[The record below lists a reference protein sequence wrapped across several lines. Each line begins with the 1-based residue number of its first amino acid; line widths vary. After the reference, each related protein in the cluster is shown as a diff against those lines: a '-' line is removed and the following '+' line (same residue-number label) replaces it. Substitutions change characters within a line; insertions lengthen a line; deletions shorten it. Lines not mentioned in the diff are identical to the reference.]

1 MKTTLQF
8 NDEEEHEAKCA
19 LHAKDLYSALWTA
32 SQSLHSLLKYRDDLS
47 WTEAQDAA
55 IRDVMIDMSER
66 LDLFE

>member
-32 SQSLHSLLKYRDDLS
+32 SQSLRGLLKYRDDLN
-47 WTEAQDAA
+47 WTDAQDAA
-55 IRDVMIDMSER
+55 IRDVMIGMGEG
-66 LDLFE
+66 LDFLE